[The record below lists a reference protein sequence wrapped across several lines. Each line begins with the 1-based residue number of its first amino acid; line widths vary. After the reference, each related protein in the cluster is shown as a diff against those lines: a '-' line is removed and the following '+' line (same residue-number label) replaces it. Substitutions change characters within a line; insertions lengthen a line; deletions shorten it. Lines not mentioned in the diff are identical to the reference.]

1 LELTEEFFKCVAENH
16 ISTVI
21 VNELTAKMDNE
32 KSDLDFIDVDE
43 TGLNI
48 PAEIADAAALLGAN
62 VSSSSYTQQDVV
74 TKIEQIKT
82 RVDCPT
88 LISEND
94 TIVGELGTTQ
104 IIFFKI

>member
-1 LELTEEFFKCVAENH
+1 MELTEEFFKCVAENH

-43 TGLNI
+43 SGLNI

-62 VSSSSYTQQDVV
+62 VSSSSFTQQDVV
-74 TKIEQIKT
+74 TKIEQMKT